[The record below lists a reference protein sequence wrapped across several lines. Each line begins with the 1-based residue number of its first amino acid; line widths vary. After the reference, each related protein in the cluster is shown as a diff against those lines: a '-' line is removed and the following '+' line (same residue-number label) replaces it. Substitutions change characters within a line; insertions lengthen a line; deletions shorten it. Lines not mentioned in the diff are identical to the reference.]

1 MQWSYVSRRRRL
13 SPLDS
18 SNIQILSWEKGT
30 TTVNA
35 IENSLY
41 LTAAAK
47 LANRLPSTP
56 SGGYYYNEAIRAYT
70 WFINSGMINEQFL
83 INDGLTAAC
92 GNNGGTTWSYN
103 QGAILG
109 GLTELTWA
117 SGDPTYTTLAVNIA
131 NATITLLT
139 DSNGILTDACG
150 ECPGDGGQFKG
161 VFARN
166 LQFMYNRA
174 DGLTTATLAQFK
186 SFLQN
191 NADTLWVKDQTGNLL
206 GPVWDGPYVTADV
219 NSQSSALD
227 LLVGAAGVSTAS
239 G

>member
-1 MQWSYVSRRRRL
+1 MQRSHVSRPWL
-13 SPLDS
+13 SRLDS
-18 SNIQILSWEKGT
+18 SDIRLSWEKGT
-30 TTVNA
+30 TAVNA

-56 SGGYYYNEAIRAYT
+56 SSGYYFDEAIKAYT
-70 WFINSGMINEQFL
+70 WFVNSGLINDQFL
-83 INDGLTAAC
+83 INDGLTSEC
-92 GNNGGTTWSYN
+92 VNNGATTWSYN

-117 SGDPTYTTLAVNIA
+117 TADASYTDLAVNIA

-139 DSNGILTDACG
+139 DANGILTDPCG
-150 ECPGDGGQFKG
+150 DCSGDGGQFKG
-161 VFARN
+161 VFTRN

-174 DGLTTATLAQFK
+174 DGLSDATLTQFK
-186 SFLQN
+186 NFLQL
-191 NADTLWVKDQTGNLL
+191 NADTLWAEDQSGNLL
-206 GPVWDGPYVTADV
+206 GPIWDGPYVTADV
-219 NSQSSALD
+219 QTQSSALD

>member
-1 MQWSYVSRRRRL
+1 L
-13 SPLDS
+13 
-18 SNIQILSWEKGT
+18 SNIQPLSWEKGGSA
-30 TTVNA
+30 VNA

-47 LANRLPSTP
+47 LANRKPSTP
-56 SGGYYYNEAIRAYT
+56 SGGYYFNEAIKAYK
-70 WFINSGMINEQFL
+70 WFTNSGLINKEFL
-83 INDGLTAAC
+83 INDGLTSAC
-92 GNNGGTTWSYN
+92 VNNGKTPWSYN

-117 SGDPTYTTLAVNIA
+117 TNDASYTDLAVNIA
-131 NATITLLT
+131 NATIALLT
-139 DSNGILTDACG
+139 NSDGILTDACG
-150 ECPGDGGQFKG
+150 TCQGDSAQFKG

-174 DGLTTATLAQFK
+174 NGLSDSTKAQFK
-186 SFLQN
+186 TFLQK
-191 NADTLWVKDQTGNLL
+191 NADTLWAKDQSGNFM
-206 GPVWDGPYVTADV
+206 GSVWDGPYITADV